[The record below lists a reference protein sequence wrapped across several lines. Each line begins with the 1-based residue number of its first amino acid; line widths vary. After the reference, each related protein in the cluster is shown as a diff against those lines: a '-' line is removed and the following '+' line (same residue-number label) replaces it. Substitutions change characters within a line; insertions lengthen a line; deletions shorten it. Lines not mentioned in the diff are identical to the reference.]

1 MRGALDVCGRRSG
14 VTAVLFVANGF
25 VIVSFVAVVLWYYMK
40 QKSKHI
46 VQWMPCTLPLIQFAM
61 RAEETLRRTMDP
73 DITDE
78 EEVDLRY
85 EWSHF
90 LPAANGRLFT
100 KGTAYTVRKRTRQA
114 GLTFGDAVRKLE
126 ERFARERGDTRDDE
140 TLVDLSIAPGSPSL
154 EGRAVLVDPPCLER
168 IGDSGSGAAVG
179 VVIACGVGGIVQG
192 GAGIESGGAAGS
204 DAGADDVGAGGLRYR
219 GGNTGDDIVEARERC
234 GLSFAAALEE
244 LSRSNEGSGTEF
256 HVIQSDEIRV
266 GRDIEINRASAEE
279 ATLALESEE
288 DEDEGEEVAVD
299 FDTNASTDDS
309 SIDGDSSGSM
319 TLDVVNMSESSG
331 SDGDELLSSALFAHS
346 MARVKEKRETFA
358 L

>member
-1 MRGALDVCGRRSG
+1 M
-14 VTAVLFVANGF
+14 
-25 VIVSFVAVVLWYYMK
+25 
-40 QKSKHI
+40 
-46 VQWMPCTLPLIQFAM
+46 
-61 RAEETLRRTMDP
+61 
-73 DITDE
+73 
-78 EEVDLRY
+78 
-85 EWSHF
+85 
-90 LPAANGRLFT
+90 
-100 KGTAYTVRKRTRQA
+100 
-114 GLTFGDAVRKLE
+114 
-126 ERFARERGDTRDDE
+126 
-140 TLVDLSIAPGSPSL
+140 
-154 EGRAVLVDPPCLER
+154 
-168 IGDSGSGAAVG
+168 
-179 VVIACGVGGIVQG
+179 QG
-192 GAGIESGGAAGS
+192 GAGIESGCAAGS